1 MLPSLKA
8 RILSSVSSRKV
19 LPTCSVSFSRAWI
32 RTVLAR
38 CSEVCLT
45 STVRFLP
52 TRSVNRPGAMAVDGL
67 GNVYVA
73 GIVGAGAITGF
84 DGTPLTAPGSSAFIW
99 KIGCGWKP

>member
-1 MLPSLKA
+1 
-8 RILSSVSSRKV
+8 
-19 LPTCSVSFSRAWI
+19 
-32 RTVLAR
+32 
-38 CSEVCLT
+38 
-45 STVRFLP
+45 
-52 TRSVNRPGAMAVDGL
+52 MAVDGL